1 MKNSLLALLVLLSYS
16 ISVYSQVNPADA
28 LAEKEA
34 HDLDSLKK
42 EKSKHG
48 WTFGA
53 LPVVSFD
60 SDIGFQYGA
69 LVNLYKYDSTRYPGY
84 DHSIY
89 AEWSQTTKGSG
100 VMRLAYD
107 TKHLIKGVRLTA
119 DLSYLTEKGINF
131 YGFNGYEVAY
141 HPEWEDDQNPDYVS
155 RLFYRHERKIFHFQ
169 LDFQGKLAGKHL
181 LWYGGINL
189 FNFKINPVDVDKLNK
204 GKPDDKLLPDT
215 SIYVNYI
222 NWGLIAPDEKD
233 GGNANYISG
242 GIVFDS
248 RDNEPNPMKGIWSE
262 IVLRG
267 APSFL
272 GNGDYDHLKLSIT
285 HRQYFTI
292 IKRDLSFAYRLGYQ
306 TTLAGKAPFYAE
318 PLMMF
323 SYYRG
328 ALPQGIGGGKTLRGI
343 LRNRIVGKSLF
354 YGNFEFRWKFIHT
367 RFLKQ
372 NLYIALNAF
381 MDTGR
386 SLGKYEIDKSGVPE
400 DQLTNYFDQESDSF
414 HTSLGGGIRFALN
427 QNFIVAID
435 YGKAFDKRDG
445 TSGLY
450 IGLNYLF

>member
-1 MKNSLLALLVLLSYS
+1 MKTTFFIFAFFITILSGF
-16 ISVYSQVNPADA
+16 SQVNNADA
-28 LAEKEA
+28 LTEKEA
-34 HDLDSLKK
+34 HEIDSLRGD
-42 EKSKHG
+42 KSKHG

-69 LVNLYKYDSTRYPGY
+69 LVNLYKYDSTRYPEY

-100 VMRLAYD
+100 IMRLAYD
-107 TKHLIKGVRLTA
+107 SKQLIKGVRFTG
-119 DLSYLTEKGINF
+119 DLSYLTEKAINF

-141 HPEWEDDQNPDYVS
+141 HPEWEDDEDPDYVS

-169 LDFQGKLAGKHL
+169 LDFQGKLAGEHL
-181 LWYGGINL
+181 LWYGGINF
-189 FNFKINPVDVDKLNK
+189 FNFKIANVDVDKLND
-204 GKPDDKLLPDT
+204 GKPDNELLPDT
-215 SIYVNYI
+215 SLYSNYV
-222 NWGLIAPDEKD
+222 NWGLLAPDESD
-233 GGNANYISG
+233 GGNANYISAG
-242 GIVFDS
+242 LVYDS
-248 RDNEPNPMKGIWSE
+248 RDNEPNPMKGIWTE
-262 IVLRG
+262 IILRG
-267 APSFL
+267 APSFM

-292 IKRDLSFAYRLGYQ
+292 IKRDLSFAYRLGFQ
-306 TTLAGKAPFYAE
+306 TTLAGETPFYAD

-343 LRNRIVGKSLF
+343 QRNRIVGNSIV
-354 YGNFEFRWKFIHT
+354 YGNFELRWKFIHT
-367 RFLKQ
+367 RLFKQ
-372 NLYIALNAF
+372 NLYIAVNAF

-386 SLGKYEIDKSGVPE
+386 SLGEYEINKELIPVDERS
-400 DQLTNYFDQESDSF
+400 DYFDQENDSF
-414 HTSLGGGIRFALN
+414 HTSAGGGIRFALN
-427 QNFIVAID
+427 QNFIVAVD
-435 YGKAFDKRDG
+435 YGLALDKRDG

>member
-1 MKNSLLALLVLLSYS
+1 MKTTLITLSLLFSLFF
-16 ISVYSQVNPADA
+16 SVFPQSNPANA
-28 LAEKEA
+28 LTEKKGE
-34 HDLDSLKK
+34 DPDSLAGENK
-42 EKSKHG
+42 KHG

-69 LVNLYKYDSTRYPGY
+69 LINLYKYDSTRYPKY

-100 VMRLAYD
+100 IMRLAYD
-107 TKHLIKGVRLTA
+107 SEHLLKGIRLTA
-119 DLSYLTEKGINF
+119 DLSYLTEKAINF

-141 HPEWEDDQNPDYVS
+141 HPEWEDDQDPNYVS

-169 LDFQGKLAGKHL
+169 LDFQGKLTGKHL
-181 LWYGGINL
+181 LWYAGINL

-204 GKPDDKLLPDT
+204 GKPDDQLLPDT
-215 SIYVNYI
+215 SIYTNYV
-222 NWGLIAPDEKD
+222 NWGIIAPDEKD
-233 GGNANYISG
+233 GGNANYVSAG
-242 GIVFDS
+242 LVFDS

-272 GNGDYDHLKLSIT
+272 GNGNYDHLKLSIT

-292 IKRDLSFAYRLGYQ
+292 IKRHLSFAYRLGYQ

-323 SYYRG
+323 TYYRG

-343 LRNRIVGKSLF
+343 LRNRIVGKSIF
-354 YGNFEFRWKFIHT
+354 YGNFELRWKFIHT

-381 MDTGR
+381 LDTGR
-386 SLGKYEIDKSGVPE
+386 TLGKYDIDKSEVPA
-400 DQLTNYFDQESDSF
+400 DQLSNYFDQDTDSF
-414 HTSLGGGIRFALN
+414 HSSAGGGIRFALN
-427 QNFIVAID
+427 QNFIVAVD
-435 YGKAFDKRDG
+435 YGMALDKRDG